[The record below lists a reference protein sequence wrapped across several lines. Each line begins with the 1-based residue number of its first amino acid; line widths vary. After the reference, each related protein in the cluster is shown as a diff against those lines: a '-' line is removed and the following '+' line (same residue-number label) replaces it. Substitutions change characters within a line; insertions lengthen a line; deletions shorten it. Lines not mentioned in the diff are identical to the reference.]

1 MFLAPQANRE
11 IAMDWDW
18 STLYAW
24 INTPWITLGKTPIT
38 AASILGLV
46 FILVFVW
53 WFSAAVERTLRRVAL
68 HGRSPETHTTVY
80 AFTRLIRY
88 VVWIVGTLIGLTYLG
103 FELTSLAFLGG
114 AIGVGI
120 GFGLQNIFSN
130 FISGIIILVEKTLKI
145 GDYVDLQSGV
155 RGTVTEISMR
165 YTRVTTNDS
174 VDILVPNSEFI
185 NGRVTNWTFNER
197 SRRIRVPFGVAYGS
211 DKNAVREAAIAAA
224 MSVRDQ
230 GLIIDDAHQPVVLL
244 LAFGDSSLNFELRVW
259 VGPKLI
265 SRPGGT
271 TSRLLW
277 ALEEELTK
285 RGIEIP
291 NPQRDI
297 NWRSGTLSVK
307 LDRDDAD
314 RSEGE
319 DTEAGSTA
327 RNARLSGGARTEE
340 ARA

>member
-1 MFLAPQANRE
+1 
-11 IAMDWDW
+11 MDWDW
-18 STLYAW
+18 TTIYAW

-38 AASILGLV
+38 AASIFGLV
-46 FILVFVW
+46 FILIFVW
-53 WFSAAVERTLRRVAL
+53 WFSAVVEKTLRRVAL

-185 NGRVTNWTFNER
+185 NGRVTNWTFSER
-197 SRRIRVPFGVAYGS
+197 SRRLRIPFGVAYGS
-211 DKNAVREAAIAAA
+211 DKNAVRDAAIAAA
-224 MSVRDQ
+224 KTVEDG
-230 GLIIDDAHQPVVLL
+230 GLIIDDAHPVSVVLRG
-244 LAFGDSSLNFELRVW
+244 FGDSSLDFELRVW
-259 VGPKLI
+259 VGAKLI
-265 SRPGGT
+265 TRPGGT
-271 TSRLLW
+271 TSQLLW

-291 NPQRDI
+291 FPQRDI
-297 NWRSGTLSVK
+297 RVRSSPLAVSITNGEREPTAE
-307 LDRDDAD
+307 DEDDAP
-314 RSEGE
+314 RASA
-319 DTEAGSTA
+319 TEA
-327 RNARLSGGARTEE
+327 RLMGAGPVRQ
-340 ARA
+340 AAGP